1 MEATAPPPRS
11 WRSRVF
17 QWPAVG
23 NRSIRLSA
31 LLCALAGLLC
41 GCAGG
46 RANRADSAAVGGSP
60 RPGKQVIAQYKCG
73 TCHTIPGIPHAHGV
87 FGPPLNFLGRRTMLA
102 GNLPNTPA
110 NLVRWVMSPQSLKPG
125 TAMPD
130 LGLDEQQARD
140 AAAYLE
146 TLR

>member
-1 MEATAPPPRS
+1 MKASEPKFVSFRS
-11 WRSRVF
+11 LLGDALRGAR
-17 QWPAVG
+17 ALG
-23 NRSIRLSA
+23 LGA
-31 LLCALAGLLC
+31 LLSVVAALVC
-41 GCAGG
+41 GCTGG
-46 RANRADSAAVGGSP
+46 RGLAVYSVAAGGSP

-73 TCHTIPGIPHAHGV
+73 TCHTIPGIPHADGV

-110 NLVRWVMSPQSLKPG
+110 NLVQWVMSPQSMKPG

-130 LGLDEQQARD
+130 LGLDERQARD
-140 AAAYLE
+140 VAAYLE